1 VLTLRQHGGPWF
13 DDAAGIAVVRP
24 VVVGADGGA

>member
-13 DDAAGIAVVRP
+13 DDAGIVVTRRI
-24 VVVGADGGA
+24 VVGADGGA